1 MTDWCKIS
9 LIAKDLEVTDKTI
22 YNWIA
27 DGKLKMMRP
36 GFVSQL
42 DAYEVWIQQRV
53 DKSIFSQEMAR
64 KGIIRDSIGRFRT
77 KSEQGE

>member
-42 DAYEVWIQQRV
+42 DAYEVWLQQKAAR
-53 DKSIFSQEMAR
+53 SIFSQEMAR